1 MAIIVKGRSISKGCA
16 EGEALVC
23 RQPIGFNFGIDLATG
38 IITEYNHELFG
49 KSIKDKILL
58 FPHGKGSTGGSYVV
72 YQLAKNKTGPKAI
85 INMTT
90 ETIIAVGAIMGG
102 NVRVGMEDNLYL
114 SKGQLARSNAEM
126 VQKMV
131 FILKQLDLEIASSG
145 EARRLL
151 NLKGKAN
158 TSFV

>member
-1 MAIIVKGRSISKGCA
+1 MPIILKGRSISKGSA

-23 RQPIGFNFGIDLATG
+23 RQPIGFNFGIDVESG
-38 IITEYNHELFG
+38 VITEYNHELFG

-72 YQLAKNKTGPKAI
+72 YQLAKNKTGPRAI

-102 NVRVGMEDNLYL
+102 IPVID
-114 SKGQLARSNAEM
+114 S
-126 VQKMV
+126 
-131 FILKQLDLEIASSG
+131 LEKDPYGLISDGDQVKVDADQG
-145 EARRLL
+145 IVTIE
-151 NLKGKAN
+151 K
-158 TSFV
+158 

>member
-1 MAIIVKGRSISKGCA
+1 MAIILKGRSISKGRA

-23 RQPIGFNFGIDLATG
+23 RQPIGFNFGIDVATG
-38 IITEYNHELFG
+38 VITEYNHELFG

-85 INMTT
+85 INITT

-102 NVRVGMEDNLYL
+102 IPVVD
-114 SKGQLARSNAEM
+114 S
-126 VQKMV
+126 
-131 FILKQLDLEIASSG
+131 LEKDPYGLIANG
-145 EARRLL
+145 DYVKVDADRGLITIE
-151 NLKGKAN
+151 K
-158 TSFV
+158 

>member
-1 MAIIVKGRSISKGCA
+1 MAIILKGRSISKGSA

-23 RQPIGFNFGIDLATG
+23 RQPIGFNFGIDVANG
-38 IITEYNHELFG
+38 VITEHNHELFG

-72 YQLAKNKTGPKAI
+72 YQLAKNKTGPRAI

-102 NVRVGMEDNLYL
+102 IPVIDSLEKNPYDFI
-114 SKGQLARSNAEM
+114 SNGDQVKVDAD
-126 VQKMV
+126 Q
-131 FILKQLDLEIASSG
+131 G
-145 EARRLL
+145 
-151 NLKGKAN
+151 
-158 TSFV
+158 FVAIEK